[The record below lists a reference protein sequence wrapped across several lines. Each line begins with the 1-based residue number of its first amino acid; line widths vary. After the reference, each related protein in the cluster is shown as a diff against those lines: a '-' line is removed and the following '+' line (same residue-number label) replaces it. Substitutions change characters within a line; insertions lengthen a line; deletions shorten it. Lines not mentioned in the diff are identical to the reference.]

1 MKENI
6 SGYYNNKKEIK
17 NLSNKS
23 FYSVKPLPYSL
34 FNFVFDFDSIGKGNE
49 KNYIKNRFI
58 LLLNKKEDEGKLNNF
73 DKNDKMKL
81 INEIIDIVIICHDF
95 IREKYDNPSISL
107 RDINRLGILYE
118 YFFEYFN
125 KIKSIFQKMKSC
137 LNLTLYLCYY
147 LRLDKTDYKKDLS
160 ILLNPFFNN
169 NFLMLP
175 ESEIRLLVN
184 EMSREEGLTLNK
196 ALSDNLFTSF
206 VCLENNIPLIIMGK
220 SGMGKSLGFEIL
232 NNTLKGEFSESY
244 LFRDKRKLYRYY
256 YQGSPTSS
264 REGIRLTFDKA
275 MKEGIRIKKVNK
287 GKQAIISV
295 YFDNMNLSEKDN
307 NNSLKIIPYCF
318 ENDNE
323 NSIAFI
329 GTTEKRLDEDIMN
342 ITLNLAITDYDIRD
356 LEEIAISITEA
367 LDLELANKYQYFF
380 KTLARTYNEYIAFNK
395 NYLNENKD
403 FHGIRDFYSLIKI
416 AMRELIKKKE

>member
-1 MKENI
+1 
-6 SGYYNNKKEIK
+6 
-17 NLSNKS
+17 
-23 FYSVKPLPYSL
+23 
-34 FNFVFDFDSIGKGNE
+34 
-49 KNYIKNRFI
+49 
-58 LLLNKKEDEGKLNNF
+58 
-73 DKNDKMKL
+73 MKL

-275 MKEGIRIKKVNK
+275 MKEGIRNKKVNK

-342 ITLNLAITDYDIRD
+342 IALNLAITDYDIRD